1 MCRWIIL
8 IHLVAMVQ
16 EGTAL
21 ITMNTVR
28 SRPNSVLLQSQSSGL
43 TVNDGRRSVVR
54 CGMKRRVALTN
65 LVATMSGLT
74 SFSNMVLA
82 DDDLS
87 NRGTTSDDENILNQR
102 PRSPLESLL
111 PAIKFRRVLDK
122 AIIIVEKA
130 SEPTTTIDEQL
141 DALDGLNNLLLSRQN
156 YTSKFSAVPTTPGRQ
171 YLEAYQRNREKM
183 PLFEKPGAFLFEN
196 GEIDAWRRLKRQE
209 RAREEIDEVRAA
221 LNAYTNDL
229 SFRTDQYTFY
239 ESKELKSKLIRE
251 DRLPDVKQVITSDLG
266 LRYLY
271 RNNVLDAME
280 DARAEIRFL
289 QRGVRADTKIDAQS
303 RLDFAELRR
312 LLMEADHALEKWF
325 SLIDEQDVRNAN
337 AAV

>member
-1 MCRWIIL
+1 
-8 IHLVAMVQ
+8 MVQ

-87 NRGTTSDDENILNQR
+87 NRGTTSDDESIQNQR

-111 PAIKFRRVLDK
+111 PAVKFRRVLDK

-130 SEPTTTIDEQL
+130 SESTTTIDEQL

-183 PLFEKPGAFLFEN
+183 PLLEQPGAFLFEN
-196 GEIDAWRRLKRQE
+196 GEIDAWRRRLKRQE

-229 SFRTDQYTFY
+229 SFRTDQYTFN

-280 DARAEIRFL
+280 DARAELRFL
-289 QRGVRADTKIDAQS
+289 QKGVGTDTNIEAQP
-303 RLDFAELRR
+303 RLDFVELRR
-312 LLMEADHALEKWF
+312 LLLEADHALEKWF
-325 SLIDEQDVRNAN
+325 SLIDEQDVRKAK
-337 AAV
+337 AALL